1 MFRSGSPLT
10 LDLKHKTAPRSASP
24 TGPSPGRHSGT
35 PAYQD
40 VRLHS
45 THKNVILVKGSPN
58 ESDPVAI
65 SGQVVFSLLATTC
78 VSSISLNL
86 RGTYNVH
93 FVENFQASNGKVIAT
108 CPFLDS
114 VDVLN
119 CTWDN
124 LLTSSQ
130 GRIVNSR
137 AVPAT
142 PAVSASK
149 TSSSSA
155 TPTSSKG
162 LSILPRNFRSSQ
174 LLHNFSSCRTIR
186 YNTDI
191 RLGTTPFAG
200 VDTENTVFELPPGNY
215 SFPFHITLPGSIP
228 ETVES
233 MKSVSIV
240 YRFES
245 KINAL
250 DPAKTAGSSDDGT
263 TFTAHKYVRVIRTLS
278 SLQLALNEDF
288 LAENS
293 WACKLQY
300 KIRIPRKLVPVGSM
314 LKIYLLIIPIM
325 KQLKLGKITVQI
337 AQYLKFH
344 SSKPNEFG
352 EKTFTDE
359 KIVYQKSLPVVPHSH
374 LPQDVWALEAR
385 LPTSDMLKNCSPD
398 VETASHL
405 ISVKHK
411 LIIFIN
417 LVNPDGHISQ
427 IKSKIPF
434 GFYIKPN
441 SRIYGKNVE
450 INKDTGT
457 VAFANG
463 KSLVFDVDSDNNN
476 ISTGED
482 GDIPELIVSMCDEL
496 NPDSFLFK
504 DNPNADEIDA
514 AIADT
519 PSPSPALMIPQLSEN
534 PNNCSTR
541 CEVPPSYTESA
552 NDAVFEP
559 NMWSEGTSPIPGTP
573 RLETPTLEDFFPSS
587 GSSSRLFKIAED
599 VPCYRKVY
607 DDDASSI
614 GEPAP
619 LYSESH
625 SHASATLRPRASSSS
640 SSVLRSSMEK
650 RHMKTVSAS
659 LPSSRPVSPLVSVSS
674 TAFSLRRP
682 PSNTLLNSNTTSS
695 RNNNSSSGDNPPPG
709 WLDACDV
716 AARDSYNEDNSPSS
730 NDGSK
735 DSGENPIVS
744 RHQTPRGQMDRSGLT
759 SCFSSGML
767 SSSSSSELDLIGV

>member
-10 LDLKHKTAPRSASP
+10 LEVKHKMP
-24 TGPSPGRHSGT
+24 TGPSPTRHNGIM
-35 PAYQD
+35 AYHD

-45 THKNVILVKGSPN
+45 THKNIILVKGSPN
-58 ESDPVAI
+58 ESDPVAV
-65 SGQVVFSLLATTC
+65 SGQVVFSLLSTTC

-86 RGTYNVH
+86 LGTYNVH

-108 CPFLDS
+108 CPFVDS
-114 VDVLN
+114 MDVLN

-130 GRIVNSR
+130 GRVVNSR
-137 AVPAT
+137 AAP
-142 PAVSASK
+142 SSL
-149 TSSSSA
+149 SSSSSTTSP
-155 TPTSSKG
+155 TPSKG
-162 LSILPRNFRSSQ
+162 LSIIPRNFRNSQ
-174 LLHNFSSCRTIR
+174 LHHNFSSCRTIR
-186 YNTDI
+186 YDSAI
-191 RLGTTPFAG
+191 PLGTTPFAG

-240 YRFES
+240 YRLES
-245 KINAL
+245 KINTL
-250 DPAKTAGSSDDGT
+250 DPANSGGSDDGT
-263 TFTAHKYVRVIRTLS
+263 IFTAHKYVRVIRTLS
-278 SLQLALNEDF
+278 SLQLALNEEF

-300 KIRIPRKLVPVGSM
+300 KIRIPRKLVPIGSM
-314 LKIYLLIIPIM
+314 LKLYLLIIPIM
-325 KQLKLGKITVQI
+325 KELKLGKITVQI

-359 KIVYQKSLPVVPHSH
+359 KIVYHKSLPVVPHSH

-385 LPTSDMLKNCSPD
+385 LPTSDMLRNCSPD
-398 VETASHL
+398 VETASHV
-405 ISVKHK
+405 ISLKHK

-441 SRIYGKNVE
+441 TKIYGKNVE
-450 INKDTGT
+450 IDKETGT
-457 VAFANG
+457 VAFASG
-463 KSLVFDVDSDNNN
+463 RSLVFDVSGNDNDN
-476 ISTGED
+476 STAEN
-482 GDIPELIVSMCDEL
+482 GDVPELIVSMCDEL

-514 AIADT
+514 AITDT
-519 PSPSPALMIPQLSEN
+519 SSPSPALMIPQLSEN
-534 PNNCSTR
+534 PNSCSVN

-552 NDAVFEP
+552 NDVVFEP
-559 NMWSEGTSPIPGTP
+559 TMWSEGTSPIPDTP
-573 RLETPTLEDFFPSS
+573 RFGTPTLDGFSPSS
-587 GSSSRLFKIAED
+587 SSSSRLFRIAED

-607 DDDASSI
+607 DDDVSSI

-625 SHASATLRPRASSSS
+625 GHTSATLIPRASSSS

-650 RHMKTVSAS
+650 RHMNAASAS
-659 LPSSRPVSPLVSVSS
+659 LPTSRPVSPLVSVSAA
-674 TAFSLRRP
+674 AFGLRRP
-682 PSNTLLNSNTTSS
+682 PSTTLLNNTTTS
-695 RNNNSSSGDNPPPG
+695 RNNNGHSGNNPPQG
-709 WLDACDV
+709 WLDGRD
-716 AARDSYNEDNSPSS
+716 AATREPYKESNSNSSS
-730 NDGSK
+730 NCDRN
-735 DSGENPIVS
+735 DSGENPVTS
-744 RHQTPRGQMDRSGLT
+744 RNQTPRGQLDRSGLT
-759 SCFSSGML
+759 SCFSSSML